1 MKILWRLT
9 GYAWRYKWHLAGAYA
24 TMAAA
29 SVSAMFVPLLLGT
42 AIDEAL
48 ATGLRSQLLLLA
60 GAIVVVSLLRGLFA
74 YGQTY
79 LAEAVS
85 QRAAY
90 DLRDDFFRK
99 LQSLSFGFHDQQQT
113 GNLMSKGTADVEA
126 VRMFTSFGLV
136 RGLSIFVMIALVAAL
151 MLATNWR
158 LAIVS
163 MAFVPVVIWRA
174 VLMSRRLRPTWMQV
188 QAETGKMTSVLQEN
202 IAGMRVVKAFGAAEH
217 EEAKFEKRSATVA
230 QLTYSATRMFASQ
243 GSLMAFIFT
252 AALGAIL
259 WFGGREVIAGRLSAG
274 DLAAFILYMGILQ
287 MPVRMT
293 GWMVNTFTQAASS
306 GQRIFEVL
314 DADSPVTEA
323 PSAVSMPRVMGRIRF
338 EQVGL
343 SYGSGSA
350 APALHDVDFEVQPGQ
365 MVAVLGGPGSGKST
379 VVHLIPRFYD
389 ASSGRVSI
397 DGIDIRDVT
406 LASLRK
412 NVGIVLQDI
421 FVFAASIKDNI
432 AYGVDDAPMDE
443 VERVA
448 KVAQLHDFVMAHP
461 RGYDTWVGERG
472 ITLSGGQRQRLA
484 IARTLLLD
492 PPILIL
498 DDSTSSVDVETEYQI
513 QQALAEVVKGR
524 TTFVIA
530 HRLSTVRKADL
541 ILVLEEGAIVERGT
555 HQELLAQD
563 GFYRRIHDLQLRPQE
578 DESPAPGPAAVA
590 GGDA

>member
-9 GYAWRYKWHLAGAYA
+9 GYAWRYKWRLVGAYL
-24 TMAAA
+24 TMLAA
-29 SVSAMFVPLLLGT
+29 SVSAMFVPFLLGT

-48 ATGLRSQLLLLA
+48 ASGLRSQMLLLA
-60 GAIVVVSLLRGLFA
+60 GAILLVSLFRGLFA

-85 QRAAY
+85 QWAVY

-126 VRMFTSFGLV
+126 ARMFLSFGIV
-136 RGLSIFVMIALVAAL
+136 RGLSIFVMIVLVAAL

-158 LAIVS
+158 LGIVS

-188 QAETGKMTSVLQEN
+188 QAETGKMTTVLQEN
-202 IAGMRVVKAFGAAEH
+202 IAGMRVVKAFGAGEH
-217 EEAKFEKRSATVA
+217 EEAKFENRSSAVA

-243 GSLMAFIFT
+243 GSMMAFIFT
-252 AALGAIL
+252 VALGAIL
-259 WFGGREVIAGRLSAG
+259 WFGGKEVIAGRLSPG

-293 GWMVNTFTQAASS
+293 GWMVNTFTRAASA

-314 DADSPVTEA
+314 DADSPVIEA
-323 PSAVSMPRVMGRIRF
+323 PAAVSMPRVQGHVRF

-343 SYGSGSA
+343 SYDSGSIGQVVR
-350 APALHDVDFEVQPGQ
+350 DIDFEVQPGQ

-379 VVHLIPRFYD
+379 IVHLIPRFYD
-389 ASSGRVSI
+389 ASSGRVTV
-397 DGIDIRDVT
+397 DGIDVRDVT
-406 LASLRK
+406 LSSLRK
-412 NVGIVLQDI
+412 NVGIVLQDV
-421 FVFAASIKDNI
+421 FVFAASLKDNI
-432 AYGVDDAPMDE
+432 AYGVDDATMAE

-448 KVAQLHDFVMAHP
+448 RVAQLHDFVMAHP
-461 RGYDTWVGERG
+461 RAYDTWVGERG

-524 TTFVIA
+524 TVFVIA
-530 HRLSTVRKADL
+530 HRLSTVRNADL
-541 ILVLEEGAIVERGT
+541 ILVLDEGEIVERGT
-555 HQELLAQD
+555 HEELLAQD
-563 GFYRRIHDLQLRPQE
+563 SFYRRIHDLQLRSRENE
-578 DESPAPGPAAVA
+578 DTASGTVAVVGGES
-590 GGDA
+590 